1 MGKEFF
7 NKGEQLIKDN
17 YDSAVEGVEKS
28 KRIEKGKK
36 DGGKINAK

>member
-1 MGKEFF
+1 MRKEFF

-17 YDSAVEGVEKS
+17 FNSAVEGVEKS

-36 DGGKINAK
+36 KGEKRK